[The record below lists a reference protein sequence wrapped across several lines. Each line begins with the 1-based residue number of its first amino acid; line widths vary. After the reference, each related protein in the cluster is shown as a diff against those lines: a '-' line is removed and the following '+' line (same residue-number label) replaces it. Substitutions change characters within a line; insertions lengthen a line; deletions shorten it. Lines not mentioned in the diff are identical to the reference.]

1 MAELIALFTTAKA
14 LGFDMAIISSM
25 MVIALMLLI
34 FSTVV
39 IWKLVTPFK
48 SMMSELTLSVKSLTD
63 TLSEHVKKVDARMTN
78 GDNRFLSIEKE
89 IEAIKKFINKGDQNV

>member
-25 MVIALMLLI
+25 MVIAFMLLI

-39 IWKLVTPFK
+39 IWKLVNPFK
-48 SMMSELTLSVKSLTD
+48 GMMSELTISVKSLTE
-63 TLSEHVKKVDARMTN
+63 TLTEHIKKVDARMSN
-78 GDNRFLSIEKE
+78 GDNRFLAIEHEIKLIKE
-89 IEAIKKFINKGDQNV
+89 KLNLGG